1 MLIGRISFN
10 ALYFIQN
17 ENVSDMVN
25 GNKRTPSTKVNRS
38 RSGTSVTEKKSE
50 KVILADLTE
59 VKENRLMCVGIGAS
73 AGGLEALEV
82 FFRNMPTNSGMAF
95 IVIQHLSP
103 DYKSLMSELLSRY
116 TTMEIFKAEDG
127 MVVDPNSIYL
137 IPPKKNLT
145 IFHGKLFLTE
155 QDNNRGLNLPIDIF
169 LRSLAQDKGKDSIG
183 IILSGTGSDGTLG
196 IRAIKEAGGMV
207 MVQDD
212 QSAKFDGMPR
222 SSIATGLVDYILPP
236 DKMPEE
242 LVKYVKHPYINSV
255 GRIDTIIS
263 KDEDILAKIL
273 KIVREKVGVD
283 FSFYKPATII
293 RRLEKRISINQI
305 SKIENYISFLG
316 QSPNEARI
324 LYKELL
330 IGVTQ
335 FFRDQDAF
343 NIMQEKVIPEIF
355 KSKQGGGPIR
365 VWSVGC
371 STGEEAYSLAI
382 LFREYM
388 DENKLD
394 LDVKVFATDL
404 DSESIEYASTG
415 IYPESIIS
423 DVLPDRLKGYF
434 LKRESSYIV
443 HERIRRMVIFA
454 SHNILK
460 DPPFTKLDL
469 VVCRNMLIYLNS
481 AMQRRIMAMF
491 YYALVQS
498 GHLFLGSSETLG
510 DIAEGYS
517 TISSK
522 WKIYRIK
529 QGYRLPAQYTF
540 HTTIASLRD
549 SRFKSRTEIPSID
562 LNDGFRI
569 ETVYQEIVAGFL
581 PPGVLLDN
589 KFELIHVFKD
599 VNRFLRIPQGKANL
613 NIIKMVNSEIT
624 VVMSSLLHKVSKE
637 KKELT
642 FREVQV
648 NLDGKLTYI
657 DLGCRYVEDG
667 KSKNVYYLVT
677 FIEKQQGETQ
687 SLRVDNFDLK
697 SHYNERFSELERELQ
712 FTRENLQATIEELET
727 SNEELQSTNEELI
740 ASNEELQS
748 TNEELQSVNE
758 ELYTVNSEYQN
769 KIEELTQLS
778 NDMNNLLKNT
788 NIGTIFLDKFLR
800 IRRYTPAIVKTI
812 NVMEMDLGRP
822 VFHISHNL
830 IYDEFQSDIEKILIN
845 LVPKEIE
852 VQDKSGNWYLMRMLT
867 YRTIENAVDG
877 VVLTLID
884 ITERKRLEERI
895 RSERDL
901 LLRSFD
907 ISPIGQMI
915 VNLEG
920 LISYANKP
928 MGDLLELD
936 VSEIVGKHF
945 DTIRW
950 VNREGRGPNKGILRM
965 PMKEILA
972 DPHDGYHGSLRY
984 NSRMGYDKFL
994 SLKGVPIYDM
1004 QSEIAGLVFMF
1015 TDVTSECQ
1023 KKKDKKIS

>member
-1 MLIGRISFN
+1 MVTKKEKPLTSNGRIKKTKR
-10 ALYFIQN
+10 L
-17 ENVSDMVN
+17 VKDDLSDKVLTVN
-25 GNKRTPSTKVNRS
+25 LGLPEDKRL
-38 RSGTSVTEKKSE
+38 
-50 KVILADLTE
+50 I
-59 VKENRLMCVGIGAS
+59 CVGIGAS
-73 AGGLEALEV
+73 AGGLEALEI
-82 FFRNMPTNSGMAF
+82 FFRNMPIDSGVAF
-95 IVIQHLSP
+95 IVVQHLSP

-116 TTMEIFKAEDG
+116 TTMEIYRAEDG
-127 MVVDPNSIYL
+127 IQVEPNSIYL
-137 IPPKKNLT
+137 IPPKKNMT
-145 IFHGKLFLTE
+145 MFHGKLFLTE
-155 QDNNRGLNLPIDIF
+155 QDTNRGLNLPIDIF

-222 SSIATGLVDYILPP
+222 SSIATGLVDYILSP

-242 LVKYVKHPYINSV
+242 LVKYVKHPYINKT
-255 GRIDTIIS
+255 GRIDNIIS

-283 FSFYKPATII
+283 FSYYKPATII

-305 SKIENYISFLG
+305 SKIENYISYLA

-335 FFRDQDAF
+335 FFRDQDSF
-343 NIMQEKVIPEIF
+343 NVLREKVIPEIF
-355 KSKQGGGPIR
+355 KSKEVNGRIR
-365 VWSVGC
+365 IWSVGC

-388 DENKLD
+388 DEHKLD

-404 DSESIEYASTG
+404 DSESIEFASAG

-423 DVLPDRLKGYF
+423 DVLPERLKMYF
-434 LKRESSYIV
+434 VKRESSYIV
-443 HERIRRMVIFA
+443 NERIRRMVIFA

-469 VVCRNMLIYLNS
+469 IVCRNMLIYLNA

-491 YYALVQS
+491 YYALIQT
-498 GHLFLGSSETLG
+498 GNLFLGSSETLG

-522 WKIYRIK
+522 WKVYRIK
-529 QGYRLPAQYTF
+529 EGYRLPAQYTF
-540 HTTIASLRD
+540 HNTITSLRENRYKNRPE
-549 SRFKSRTEIPSID
+549 SPSISVSE
-562 LNDGFRI
+562 GFRVENI
-569 ETVYQEIVAGFL
+569 YEEIVAGFL
-581 PPGVLLDN
+581 PPGVLLDSR
-589 KFELIHVFKD
+589 FDLIHAFKD
-599 VNRFLRIPQGKANL
+599 VNRFLRIPQGRANL
-613 NIIKMVNSEIT
+613 NILKMVLPEIS
-624 VVMSSLLHKVSKE
+624 VVLGSLLHKVSKE

-642 FREVQV
+642 FREVQI
-648 NLDGKLTYI
+648 NLGGVLTYI
-657 DLGCRYVEDG
+657 DIGCRYIEEGRG
-667 KSKNVYYLVT
+667 KNLYFLVT
-677 FIEKQQGETQ
+677 FIEKQVNEAETVK
-687 SLRVDNFDLK
+687 VDNFDLK
-697 SHYNERFSELERELQ
+697 THYNERFSELERELQ

-830 IYDEFQSDIEKILIN
+830 IYDDFQQDIEKILQT
-845 LVPKEIE
+845 LVPREVE
-852 VQDKSGNWYLMRMLT
+852 VQDKAGNWYLLRMLT
-867 YRTIENAVDG
+867 YRTVENAVDG

-901 LLRSFD
+901 LLRSLD
-907 ISPIGQMI
+907 ISPIGQI
-915 VNLEG
+915 IINLEG
-920 LISYANKP
+920 IISYANKA
-928 MGDLLELD
+928 MGELLGLNTAEF
-936 VSEIVGKHF
+936 VGKHF
-945 DTIRW
+945 DSIKW
-950 VNREGRGPNKGILRM
+950 ISRENKGSVMPILRM
-965 PMKEILA
+965 PLQEILA
-972 DPHDGYHGSLRY
+972 DPGDGYRGTLKYKTMNDSEKL
-984 NSRMGYDKFL
+984 L
-994 SLKGVPIYDM
+994 SLKGVPIFDL
-1004 QSEIAGLVFMF
+1004 QAELAGLVFMF
-1015 TDVTSECQ
+1015 TDITSDCQ
-1023 KKKDKKIS
+1023 KKKIKK

>member
-1 MLIGRISFN
+1 
-10 ALYFIQN
+10 
-17 ENVSDMVN
+17 MV
-25 GNKRTPSTKVNRS
+25 TKK
-38 RSGTSVTEKKSE
+38 EKKSSD
-50 KVILADLTE
+50 KVI
-59 VKENRLMCVGIGAS
+59 NRNSKRSESIDVSGQSNSQNMNGIAETRLLCVGIGAS

-82 FFRNMPTNSGMAF
+82 FFRNMPVKSGMAF
-95 IVIQHLSP
+95 IVVQHLSP
-103 DYKSLMSELLSRY
+103 DYKSLMGELLSRY
-116 TTMEIFKAEDG
+116 TTMEIFRAEDG
-127 MVVDPNSIYL
+127 IVVEPDSVYL
-137 IPPKKNLT
+137 IPPRKNMT

-155 QDNNRGLNLPIDIF
+155 QDTNRGLNLPIDIF

-242 LVKYVKHPYINSV
+242 LIKFVKHPYINKT
-255 GRIDTIIS
+255 GKIDNIIS

-273 KIVREKVGVD
+273 KIVKEKVGVD
-283 FSFYKPATII
+283 FSFYKPATIL

-305 SKIENYISFLG
+305 DKIEHYISYLN
-316 QSPNEARI
+316 QSPTEARI

-335 FFRDQDAF
+335 FFRDQEAF
-343 NIMQEKVIPEIF
+343 SVLREKVIPEIF
-355 KSKQGGGPIR
+355 RVKKPGNNIR
-365 VWSVGC
+365 IWSVGC

-388 DENKLD
+388 DESQIE

-423 DVLPDRLKGYF
+423 DVTPDRLRSYF
-434 LKRESSYIV
+434 LKRENSYIV
-443 HERIRRMVIFA
+443 SERIRRMVIFA

-460 DPPFTKLDL
+460 DPPFTKIDL
-469 VVCRNMLIYLNS
+469 IVCRNMLIYLNA

-491 YYALVQS
+491 YYSLLQS
-498 GHLFLGSSETLG
+498 GHLYLGSSETVG
-510 DIAEGYS
+510 EIADGYT

-522 WKIYRIK
+522 WKVYKVK

-540 HTTIASLRD
+540 HNTITSLRD
-549 SRFKSRTEIPSID
+549 TRYKIRAEETPMAANDVFKVENIYDSIV
-562 LNDGFRI
+562 
-569 ETVYQEIVAGFL
+569 EGFL
-581 PPGVLLDN
+581 PPSVLLDYRLD
-589 KFELIHVFKD
+589 LIHVFKD
-599 VNRFLRIPQGKANL
+599 ASRFLRIPQGKANL
-613 NIIKMVNSEIT
+613 NILKMVLPEIS
-624 VVMSSLLHKVSKE
+624 VVLGSLLHKVARD

-642 FREVQV
+642 FREVQISLN
-648 NLDGKLTYI
+648 NLLTYI
-657 DLGCRYVEDG
+657 DIGCKIIEEGR
-667 KSKNVYYLVT
+667 SKTIYFLVT
-677 FIEKQQGETQ
+677 FIEKQVAE
-687 SLRVDNFDLK
+687 SESVKVDDFDLK

-712 FTRENLQATIEELET
+712 YTRENLQATIEELET

-769 KIEELTQLS
+769 KIEELTQMT

-788 NIGTIFLDKFLR
+788 NIGTLFLDKFLR

-830 IYDEFQSDIEKILIN
+830 VYENFQADIEKILETLI
-845 LVPKEIE
+845 PFETE
-852 VQDKSGNWYLMRMLT
+852 VFDKAGSCYLMRMLP

-877 VVLTLID
+877 IVLTLID
-884 ITERKRLEERI
+884 ITERKRLEELI

-901 LLRSFD
+901 LLRSLD
-907 ISPIGQMI
+907 ISPIGQI
-915 VNLEG
+915 IINNEG
-920 LISYANKP
+920 LINYANKA
-928 MGDLLELD
+928 MGNLLGMNEL
-936 VSEIVGKHF
+936 EITGKHF
-945 DTIRW
+945 DSIKWTSSAQDGA
-950 VNREGRGPNKGILRM
+950 NNTILRM
-965 PMKEILA
+965 PLQEILA
-972 DPHDGYHGSLRY
+972 DPGEGYRGALKYTKHDGTIML
-984 NSRMGYDKFL
+984 L
-994 SLKGVPIYDM
+994 SLKGIPIYDLQAELTGM
-1004 QSEIAGLVFMF
+1004 VFMF
-1015 TDVTSECQ
+1015 ANITSDCKRKLS
-1023 KKKDKKIS
+1023 KK

>member
-1 MLIGRISFN
+1 MVSRKSKTPAIKSKSGNNSAAVSNGQKSDKIS
-10 ALYFIQN
+10 
-17 ENVSDMVN
+17 
-25 GNKRTPSTKVNRS
+25 GP
-38 RSGTSVTEKKSE
+38 
-50 KVILADLTE
+50 LTE
-59 VKENRLMCVGIGAS
+59 VPEEKRLICVGIGAS

-116 TTMEIFKAEDG
+116 TSMEIFRAEDG
-127 MVVDPNSIYL
+127 VAVEPNSIYL

-145 IFHGKLFLTE
+145 IFHGKLFLAD
-155 QDNNRGLNLPIDIF
+155 QDTNRGLNLPIDIF
-169 LRSLAQDKGKDSIG
+169 LRSLALDKGKDSIG

-222 SSIATGLVDYILPP
+222 SSIATGLVDYILSP

-242 LVKYVKHPYINSV
+242 LVKFVKHPYINKT
-255 GRIDTIIS
+255 GKIDIIVS

-283 FSFYKPATII
+283 FSFYKPATVL

-305 SKIENYISFLG
+305 NKIENYISYLS
-316 QSPNEARI
+316 QSPSEAKI

-335 FFRDQDAF
+335 FFRDQEAF
-343 NIMQEKVIPEIF
+343 NVLREKVLTEIF
-355 KSKQGGGPIR
+355 TGKKSGDTIR
-365 VWSVGC
+365 IWSAGC

-388 DENKLD
+388 DEKKLEF
-394 LDVKVFATDL
+394 DVKVFATDL
-404 DSESIEYASTG
+404 DNESIEYASTG
-415 IYPESIIS
+415 VYPESIVS
-423 DVLPDRLKGYF
+423 DVTTERLRSYF
-434 LKRESSYIV
+434 VKRENSYV
-443 HERIRRMVIFA
+443 VNERIRRMVIFA

-469 VVCRNMLIYLNS
+469 VVCRNMLIYLNV

-491 YYALVQS
+491 YFALNQT

-510 DIAEGYS
+510 EISDGYS
-517 TISSK
+517 TVSSK
-522 WKIYRIK
+522 WKVYQIK
-529 QGYRLPAQYTF
+529 EGYRLPAQFTF
-540 HTTIASLRD
+540 HNTIPTLRD
-549 SRFKSRTEIPSID
+549 SRFKNRPDAQIQEVPE
-562 LNDGFRI
+562 GFRV
-569 ETVYQEIVAGFL
+569 ESVYQEIVRGFM
-581 PPGVLLDN
+581 PPGILLDN
-589 KFELIHVFKD
+589 KFELLHVFKD
-599 VNRFLRIPQGKANL
+599 VNQYLRIPVGKANL
-613 NIIKMVNSEIT
+613 SIFKLVNAELS
-624 VVMSSLLHKVSKE
+624 VVISSLLHKVAKE
-637 KKELT
+637 KKELV
-642 FREVQV
+642 FKEVLVPVGGQQ
-648 NLDGKLTYI
+648 LYI
-657 DLGCRYVEDG
+657 DLGCRYIEDTRARN
-667 KSKNVYYLVT
+667 SYYLIT
-677 FIEKQQGETQ
+677 FDEKKTDD
-687 SLRVDNFDLK
+687 SHSVKVDNFDLK
-697 SHYNERFSELERELQ
+697 SHYSERFSELERELQ

-788 NIGTIFLDKFLR
+788 NIGTVFLDKFLR

-812 NVMEMDLGRP
+812 NIMEMDLGRP
-822 VFHISHNL
+822 FFHISHNL
-830 IYDEFQSDIEKILIN
+830 NYNEFQRDIENILHTLI
-845 LVPKEIE
+845 PKEIE
-852 VQDKSGNWYLMRMLT
+852 VQDRLNNWYMLRMLT

-877 VVLTLID
+877 VVITLID

-901 LLRSFD
+901 LLRSLD

-915 VNLEG
+915 INLEG
-920 LISYANKP
+920 FISYANKP
-928 MGDLLELD
+928 MGDLLEMD
-936 VSEIVGKHF
+936 VNEIVGRQF
-945 DTIRW
+945 DSIQW
-950 VNREGRGPNKGILRM
+950 VNNTTKSTSGILRM
-965 PMKEILA
+965 PLKEILA
-972 DPHDGYHGSLRY
+972 DPGSGYKGSLRY
-984 NSRMGYDKFL
+984 RSSLGFDKYL
-994 SLKGVPIYDM
+994 SLNGVPIFDM
-1004 QSEIAGLVFMF
+1004 QSQLAGLVFMF
-1015 TDVTSECQ
+1015 TDKTTECN
-1023 KKKDKKIS
+1023 KKIRKPKSE